1 MLETQSPSF
10 EQKEHQEIN
19 LDVFLKSLEQSQIK
33 IKQIHETEFQDRKI
47 EEKELQAYENF
58 FD

>member
-1 MLETQSPSF
+1 MPEILQQSF
-10 EQKEHQEIN
+10 EHKEHQEISF
-19 LDVFLKSLEQSQIK
+19 DVFLKSLEQSQVK
-33 IKQIHETEFQDRKI
+33 IKQIHETEFQDKKI

>member
-1 MLETQSPSF
+1 MLETQSLSF

-19 LDVFLKSLEQSQIK
+19 LDVFLKSIEKSQVK
-33 IKQIHETEFQDRKI
+33 IKQIHETEFQDRKSD
-47 EEKELQAYENF
+47 EKELQAYENF

>member
-1 MLETQSPSF
+1 MLETQSLSF

-19 LDVFLKSLEQSQIK
+19 LDVFLKSLEKSQVK
-33 IKQIHETEFQDRKI
+33 IKQIYETEFQDRKQ

-58 FD
+58 FN